1 MRKSRVLLAGVA
13 VAAAA
18 AATSAFT
25 ASNTLNDSVAGYDA
39 AVVSGVV
46 ITTTT
51 YVPDDG
57 GDIALIDSIDFVAT
71 GDIEDQTATLQF
83 RDALGA
89 PVGAA
94 ITCTMGTYSAPST
107 PISCPT
113 PDKALAS
120 FVGIGLTV
128 VE

>member
-39 AVVSGVV
+39 AVVSGVT
-46 ITTTT
+46 ITSTT
-51 YVPDDG
+51 YVPDG
-57 GDIALIDSIDFVAT
+57 TDIALIDSIDFVAT

-83 RDALGA
+83 RDALGD

-94 ITCTMGTYSAPST
+94 ITCSIGTYASPST
-107 PISCPT
+107 PITCPT
-113 PDKALAS
+113 PDKPLAS

-128 VE
+128 AD

>member
-25 ASNTLNDSVAGYDA
+25 AGNILNDSVAGYA
-39 AVVSGVV
+39 AAQVSGVA
-46 ITTTT
+46 ITSTA
-51 YVPDDG
+51 YVADDG
-57 GDIALIDSIDFVAT
+57 GDVSLIDSIDFVAT
-71 GDIEDQTATLQF
+71 GDIHDKTASLQF
-83 RDALGA
+83 RDADGD

-94 ITCTMGTYSAPST
+94 ITCTVGAFATPST

-113 PDKALAS
+113 PNKPLES

>member
-25 ASNTLNDSVAGYDA
+25 AANDLDNSVAGYDEA
-39 AVVSGVV
+39 TVSGATVTS
-46 ITTTT
+46 IE
-51 YVPDDG
+51 YVLDSVD
-57 GDIALIDSIDFVAT
+57 ASLIDSIDFVAT
-71 GDIEDQTATLQF
+71 ENLAANTAYLQF
-83 RDALGA
+83 TDAVGA

-94 ITCTMGTYSAPST
+94 IQCDTPVWST
-107 PISCPT
+107 TSLISCPT
-113 PDKALAS
+113 PDKAIAS

>member
-1 MRKSRVLLAGVA
+1 MRKSRGLLVGVA
-13 VAAAA
+13 VAGAAVT
-18 AATSAFT
+18 TSAFT

-46 ITTTT
+46 ITQTT
-51 YVPDDG
+51 YVPDNG

-83 RDALGA
+83 RDALGD
-89 PVGAA
+89 PVCLA

-113 PDKALAS
+113 PNKELAT